1 MKKQDLKSL
10 VTSFPILR
18 ESIFIVLLGLASI
31 SFISLISYDIT
42 DPGFNTTGA
51 DDGVNNYIGLFG
63 AYFSSFLFSFFGLA
77 SYFLPLLF
85 LSAGI
90 TLIKGSVSKIDR
102 SLIIIRVASFCIL
115 LLSSSTLFSIH
126 VGTSGYPEGSG
137 GISGLLASAWF
148 IEILGMTGSTVIL
161 MAMMLSFLPLMI
173 GFSWLSVADSV
184 GTLLLY
190 LMNKIFELF
199 SLLLSTLQGQLKE
212 RAIKKAQ
219 TTKHEISEAIKKP
232 LKEKVVNKIKKNAKK
247 KEPKIKIE
255 KSAPPIEESK
265 KASEQRQVKMFDS
278 SIESII
284 PDLNLLDEAPVQQQG
299 ASKESLEALSSLLE
313 LKLKDFG
320 ITATVEEVLPGP
332 IVTRFEINPAAGV
345 KVNQISNL
353 SKDLARS
360 LSVSSVRIVE
370 VIEGKSFIGI
380 EIPNEKRDLVTL
392 GEILRSRTF
401 EDFSSPLTI
410 ALGKDIAGNPI
421 VADLQK
427 MPHLLIAGTTGSGK
441 SVGINAM
448 IISLLYKSTPRDV
461 RMILIDPKMLELSVY
476 EGIPHLLSPVVTDMK
491 QAANALRWCV
501 VEMERRYKLMSKLK
515 VRNLKGL
522 NQKIED
528 AIASGQPIKDPLF
541 DPTKEVQTTENI
553 EAPDLE
559 PQPNIVVV
567 VDELA
572 DMMITV
578 GKKVEQL
585 ISRLAAKAR
594 ASGIHMIIAT
604 QRPSV
609 DVITGLIKANIPSR
623 IAFQVSAKVDSRTIL
638 DQMGAENL
646 LGNGD
651 MLYIPPGS
659 STPARV
665 HGAFV
670 SDEEV
675 NAVSADLQSKS
686 QPVFI
691 DEVTS
696 GQMETPIPGDVSS
709 SDGDGDSEA
718 DPLFDEAVALVTES
732 RNASISSVQRK
743 LRIGYNRAA
752 RIVEKMEEIGIVGEL
767 ESNGRRE
774 VLAPPPPEV

>member
-1 MKKQDLKSL
+1 M
-10 VTSFPILR
+10 TSFPILR

-31 SFISLISYDIT
+31 SFISLISYGIT

-522 NQKIED
+522 NQKIKD

>member
-1 MKKQDLKSL
+1 M
-10 VTSFPILR
+10 LR
-18 ESIFIVLLGLASI
+18 ESVFIVLLGLGLI
-31 SFISLISYDIT
+31 SFISLVSYDIT
-42 DPGFNTTGA
+42 DPGFSTTGTS
-51 DDGVNNYIGLFG
+51 VELNNYIGLFG

-90 TLIKGSVSKIDR
+90 NLISSDRKKINRSVIV
-102 SLIIIRVASFCIL
+102 IRVLSFFIL

-126 VGTSGYPEGSG
+126 IGINGFPEGSG
-137 GISGLLASAWF
+137 GVLGLLVSAWF
-148 IEILGMTGSTVIL
+148 IESLGLTGSTVIL
-161 MAMMLSFLPLMI
+161 VAMILSFMPLMI
-173 GFSWLSVADSV
+173 GFSWLKV
-184 GTLLLY
+184 GDFIGIHLLY
-190 LMNKIFELF
+190 LMGKIADIL
-199 SLLLSTLQGQLKE
+199 SKLLSAIQGRLKE
-212 RAIKKAQ
+212 RAKKKEQASQKDPIK
-219 TTKHEISEAIKKP
+219 SIKKP
-232 LKEKVVNKIKKNAKK
+232 LKEKVVQKIKQSAKK
-247 KEPKIKIE
+247 KETNIKIE

-265 KASEQRQVKMFDS
+265 RASEQRQVKMFDS
-278 SIESII
+278 STDSII
-284 PDLNLLDEAPVQQQG
+284 PDLNLLNEAPAQQQG
-299 ASKESLEALSSLLE
+299 ASKESIEALSSLLE

-320 ITATVEEVLPGP
+320 IIATVEEVLKGP

-345 KVNQISNL
+345 KVSQISNL

-360 LSVSSVRIVE
+360 LSVSSVRVVE

-380 EIPNEKRDLVTL
+380 EIPNETRDLVTL

-401 EDFSSPLTI
+401 EDRSSSLTI

-441 SVGINAM
+441 SVGINAI
-448 IISLLYKSTPRDV
+448 IISLLYKSTPRNV

-476 EGIPHLLSPVVTDMK
+476 EGIPHLLCPVVTDMK

-528 AIASGQPIKDPLF
+528 AIASGKPIKDPLF
-541 DPTKEVQTTENI
+541 DPKKEVQTTENI

-559 PQPNIVVV
+559 PLPNIVVV
-567 VDELA
+567 VDELS
-572 DMMITV
+572 DLMIQV

-659 STPARV
+659 STPGRV

-675 NAVSADLQSKS
+675 NAVSDDLQSKS
-686 QPVFI
+686 QPIFN

-696 GQMETPIPGDVSS
+696 GQLETPIPGDAPSS
-709 SDGDGDSEA
+709 GGEGDSES

-774 VLAPPPPEV
+774 VLAPPPPED

>member
-1 MKKQDLKSL
+1 M
-10 VTSFPILR
+10 LR
-18 ESIFIVLLGLASI
+18 ESVFIVLLGLGLI
-31 SFISLISYDIT
+31 SFISLVSYDIT
-42 DPGFNTTGA
+42 DPGFSTTGTS
-51 DDGVNNYIGLFG
+51 VELNNYIGLFG

-90 TLIKGSVSKIDR
+90 NLISSDRKKINRSVIV
-102 SLIIIRVASFCIL
+102 IRVLSFFIL

-126 VGTSGYPEGSG
+126 IGINGFPEGSG
-137 GISGLLASAWF
+137 GVLGLLVSAWF
-148 IEILGMTGSTVIL
+148 IESLGLTGSTVIL
-161 MAMMLSFLPLMI
+161 VAMILSFMPLMI
-173 GFSWLSVADSV
+173 GFSWLKV
-184 GTLLLY
+184 GDFIGIHLLY
-190 LMNKIFELF
+190 LMEKIADIL
-199 SLLLSTLQGQLKE
+199 SKLLSAIQGRLKE
-212 RAIKKAQ
+212 KAKKKEQASQKDPIK
-219 TTKHEISEAIKKP
+219 SIKKP
-232 LKEKVVNKIKKNAKK
+232 LKEKVVQKIKQSAKK
-247 KEPKIKIE
+247 KETNIKIE

-265 KASEQRQVKMFDS
+265 RASEQRQVKMFDS
-278 SIESII
+278 STDSII
-284 PDLNLLDEAPVQQQG
+284 PDLNLLNEAPAQQQG
-299 ASKESLEALSSLLE
+299 ASKESIEALSSLLE

-320 ITATVEEVLPGP
+320 IIATVEEVLKGP

-345 KVNQISNL
+345 KVSQISNL

-360 LSVSSVRIVE
+360 LSVSSVRVVE

-380 EIPNEKRDLVTL
+380 EIPNETRDLVTL

-401 EDFSSPLTI
+401 EDYSSSLTI

-441 SVGINAM
+441 SVGINAI
-448 IISLLYKSTPRDV
+448 IISLLYKSTPRNV

-476 EGIPHLLSPVVTDMK
+476 EGIPHLLCPVVTDMK

-528 AIASGQPIKDPLF
+528 AIASGKPIKDPLF
-541 DPTKEVQTTENI
+541 DPKKEVQTTENI

-559 PQPNIVVV
+559 PLPNIVVV
-567 VDELA
+567 VDELS
-572 DMMITV
+572 DLMIQV

-659 STPARV
+659 STPGRV

-675 NAVSADLQSKS
+675 NAVSDDLQSKS
-686 QPVFI
+686 QPIFN

-696 GQMETPIPGDVSS
+696 GQLETPIPGDAPSS
-709 SDGDGDSEA
+709 GGEGDSES

-774 VLAPPPPEV
+774 VLAPPPPED

>member
-1 MKKQDLKSL
+1 M
-10 VTSFPILR
+10 LR
-18 ESIFIVLLGLASI
+18 ESVFIVLLGLGLI
-31 SFISLISYDIT
+31 SFISLVSYDIT
-42 DPGFNTTGA
+42 DPGFSTTGTS
-51 DDGVNNYIGLFG
+51 VELNNYIGLFG

-90 TLIKGSVSKIDR
+90 HLISGDRNKINGSVIT
-102 SLIIIRVASFCIL
+102 IRVLSFFVL

-126 VGTSGYPEGSG
+126 IGINGFPEGSG
-137 GISGLLASAWF
+137 GVLGLLVSAWF
-148 IEILGMTGSTVIL
+148 IESLGLTGSTVIL
-161 MAMMLSFLPLMI
+161 VAMILSFMPLMI
-173 GFSWLSVADSV
+173 GFSWLKV
-184 GTLLLY
+184 GDFIGIHLLY
-190 LMNKIFELF
+190 LMGKIADIL
-199 SLLLSTLQGQLKE
+199 SKLLSAIQGRLKE
-212 RAIKKAQ
+212 RAKKKEQASQKDPIK
-219 TTKHEISEAIKKP
+219 SIKKP
-232 LKEKVVNKIKKNAKK
+232 LKEKVVQKIKQSAKK
-247 KEPKIKIE
+247 KETNIKIE

-265 KASEQRQVKMFDS
+265 RASEQRQVKMFDS
-278 SIESII
+278 STDSII
-284 PDLNLLDEAPVQQQG
+284 PDLNLLNEAPAQQQG
-299 ASKESLEALSSLLE
+299 ASKESIEALSSLLE

-320 ITATVEEVLPGP
+320 IIATVEEVLKGP

-345 KVNQISNL
+345 KVSQISNL

-360 LSVSSVRIVE
+360 LSVSSVRVVE

-380 EIPNEKRDLVTL
+380 EIPNETRDLVTL

-401 EDFSSPLTI
+401 EDRSSSLTI

-441 SVGINAM
+441 SVGINAI
-448 IISLLYKSTPRDV
+448 IISLLYKSTPRNV

-476 EGIPHLLSPVVTDMK
+476 EGIPHLLCPVVTDMK

-541 DPTKEVQTTENI
+541 DPKKEVQTTENI

-559 PQPNIVVV
+559 PLPNIVVV
-567 VDELA
+567 VDELS
-572 DMMITV
+572 DLMIQV

-659 STPARV
+659 STPGRV

-675 NAVSADLQSKS
+675 NAVSDDLQSKS
-686 QPVFI
+686 QPIFN

-696 GQMETPIPGDVSS
+696 GQLETPIPGDAPSS
-709 SDGDGDSEA
+709 GGEGDSES

-774 VLAPPPPEV
+774 VLAPPPPED

>member
-1 MKKQDLKSL
+1 M
-10 VTSFPILR
+10 TSFSMIR

-31 SFISLISYDIT
+31 SFISLMSYDLN
-42 DPGFNTTGA
+42 DPGFSTTGSN
-51 DDGVNNYIGLFG
+51 DEVTNYIGLFG
-63 AYFSSFLFSFFGLA
+63 AYFSSFLFSFFGSA
-77 SYFLPLLF
+77 SYFLPVLF
-85 LSAGI
+85 LTAGI
-90 TLIKGSVSKIDR
+90 TLIKGAISKIDKN
-102 SLIIIRVASFCIL
+102 LIIIRVTSFLIL
-115 LLSSSTLFSIH
+115 LLSTSTLFSIH
-126 VGTSGYPEGSG
+126 IDIYGLPEGSG
-137 GISGLLASAWF
+137 GVSGLLISAWF
-148 IEILGMTGSTVIL
+148 IEKLGLTGSTVIL
-161 MAMMLSFLPLMI
+161 MAMILSFLPLMI
-173 GFSWLSVADSV
+173 GFSYLKVADFI
-184 GTLLLY
+184 GIHLLFLI
-190 LMNKIFELF
+190 NKVFDTVSRFF
-199 SLLLSTLQGQLKE
+199 SALKE
-212 RAIKKAQ
+212 KQNERSKRRAEHPAKVKKDP
-219 TTKHEISEAIKKP
+219 IKKP
-232 LKEKVVNKIKKNAKK
+232 LKEQVVNKLKKSTKK
-247 KEPKIKIE
+247 KESKIKIE
-255 KSAPPIEESK
+255 QSAPAIEESK

-278 SIESII
+278 ASESII
-284 PDLNLLDEAPVQQQG
+284 PDLSLLNEAPASQIG
-299 ASKESLEALSSLLE
+299 ASKESLEALSSLIE

-332 IVTRFEINPAAGV
+332 IVTRFEIDPAPGV
-345 KVNQISNL
+345 KVSQISNL

-370 VIEGKSFIGI
+370 VIEGKSFVGI
-380 EIPNEKRDLVTL
+380 EIPNEKKDLVVL
-392 GEILRSRTF
+392 GEILRSKTF
-401 EDFSSPLTI
+401 EDSSSSLTI

-421 VADLQK
+421 LADLGK

-448 IISLLYKSTPRDV
+448 IISLLYKSTPKDV

-476 EGIPHLLSPVVTDMK
+476 EGIPHLLCPVVTDMK
-491 QAANALRWCV
+491 EAANALRWCV

-541 DPTKEVQTTENI
+541 DPKKEVQTTENI

-559 PQPNIVVV
+559 PLPNIVIVI
-567 VDELA
+567 DELA
-572 DMMITV
+572 DMMISV

-594 ASGIHMIIAT
+594 ASGIHMMIAT

-659 STPARV
+659 STPIRV

-670 SDEEV
+670 ADDEV
-675 NAVSADLQSKS
+675 NAVSSDLQSKS
-686 QPVFI
+686 QPIFI
-691 DEVTS
+691 DEVTT
-696 GQMETPIPGDVSS
+696 GQLETPILGESS
-709 SDGDGDSEA
+709 TTDKDTDSES

-767 ESNGRRE
+767 ESNGKRE
-774 VLAPPPPEV
+774 VLAPPPPED

>member
-1 MKKQDLKSL
+1 M
-10 VTSFPILR
+10 TSFPILR

-31 SFISLISYDIT
+31 SFISLISYGIT

-190 LMNKIFELF
+190 SMNKIFEHF

>member
-1 MKKQDLKSL
+1 

-31 SFISLISYDIT
+31 SFISLISYGIT

>member
-1 MKKQDLKSL
+1 M
-10 VTSFPILR
+10 LR
-18 ESIFIVLLGLASI
+18 ESVFIVLLGLGLI
-31 SFISLISYDIT
+31 SFISLVSYDIT
-42 DPGFNTTGA
+42 DPGFSTTGTS
-51 DDGVNNYIGLFG
+51 VELNNYIGLFG

-90 TLIKGSVSKIDR
+90 HLISGDRNKINGSVIS
-102 SLIIIRVASFCIL
+102 IRVLSFFVL

-126 VGTSGYPEGSG
+126 IGINGFPEGSG
-137 GISGLLASAWF
+137 GVLGLLVSAWF
-148 IEILGMTGSTVIL
+148 IESLGLTGSTVIL
-161 MAMMLSFLPLMI
+161 VAMILSFMPLMI
-173 GFSWLSVADSV
+173 GFSWLKV
-184 GTLLLY
+184 GDFIGIHLLY
-190 LMNKIFELF
+190 LMGKIADIL
-199 SLLLSTLQGQLKE
+199 SKLLSAIQGRLKE
-212 RAIKKAQ
+212 RAKKKEQASQ
-219 TTKHEISEAIKKP
+219 KDPIESIKKP
-232 LKEKVVNKIKKNAKK
+232 LKEKVVQKIKQSAKK
-247 KEPKIKIE
+247 KETNIKIE

-265 KASEQRQVKMFDS
+265 RASEQRQVKMFDS
-278 SIESII
+278 STDSII
-284 PDLNLLDEAPVQQQG
+284 PDLNLLNEAPAQQQG
-299 ASKESLEALSSLLE
+299 ASKESIEALSSLLE

-320 ITATVEEVLPGP
+320 IIATVEEVLKGP

-345 KVNQISNL
+345 KVSQISNL

-360 LSVSSVRIVE
+360 LSVSSVRVVE

-380 EIPNEKRDLVTL
+380 EIPNETRDLVTL

-401 EDFSSPLTI
+401 EDRSSSLTI

-441 SVGINAM
+441 SVGINAI
-448 IISLLYKSTPRDV
+448 IISLLYKSTPRNV

-476 EGIPHLLSPVVTDMK
+476 EGIPHLLCPVVTDMK

-528 AIASGQPIKDPLF
+528 AIASGKPIKDPLF
-541 DPTKEVQTTENI
+541 DPKKEVQTTENI

-559 PQPNIVVV
+559 PLPNIVVV
-567 VDELA
+567 VDELS
-572 DMMITV
+572 DLMIQV

-659 STPARV
+659 STPGRV

-675 NAVSADLQSKS
+675 NAVSDDLQSKS
-686 QPVFI
+686 QPIFN

-696 GQMETPIPGDVSS
+696 GQLDTPIPGDAPSS
-709 SDGDGDSEA
+709 GGEGDSES

-774 VLAPPPPEV
+774 VLAPPPPED

>member
-1 MKKQDLKSL
+1 M
-10 VTSFPILR
+10 TSFSMIR

-31 SFISLISYDIT
+31 SFISLVSYDIS
-42 DPGFNTTGA
+42 DPGFSTTGSS
-51 DDGVNNYIGLFG
+51 DGVNNYIGLFG
-63 AYFSSFLFSFFGLA
+63 AYFSSFLFSFFGIA
-77 SYFLPLLF
+77 SYFLPVLF
-85 LSAGI
+85 LSAGL
-90 TLIKGSVSKIDR
+90 TLIKTSVNKIDK
-102 SLIIIRVASFCIL
+102 SLVIIRVFSFLML

-126 VGTSGYPEGSG
+126 IGINSFPEGSG
-137 GISGLLASAWF
+137 GVSGLLISAWF
-148 IEILGMTGSTVIL
+148 IQKLGLTGSTVLL
-161 MAMMLSFLPLMI
+161 MALILSFLPLMV
-173 GFSWLSVADSV
+173 GFSYIKVADFI
-184 GTLLLY
+184 GTFLLL
-190 LMNKIFELF
+190 LMKKIFDLVSKF
-199 SLLLSTLQGQLKE
+199 SSTMKE
-212 RAIKKAQ
+212 KQNERVKKKAE
-219 TTKHEISEAIKKP
+219 KPIKEIKEPIKKP
-232 LKEKVVNKIKKNAKK
+232 LKEKVVNKLKKGSKK
-247 KEPKIKIE
+247 KESNIKIE

-265 KASEQRQVKMFDS
+265 RAAEQRQAKLFDS
-278 SIESII
+278 SSESII
-284 PDLNLLDEAPVQQQG
+284 PDLNLLNEAPAKQQG
-299 ASKESLEALSSLLE
+299 ASKDSLEALSSLLE

-320 ITATVEEVLPGP
+320 ITATVEEILPGP
-332 IVTRFEINPAAGV
+332 IVTRFEINPAPGV
-345 KVNQISNL
+345 KVSQISNL

-380 EIPNEKRDLVTL
+380 EIPNEKRDLVVL

-401 EDFSSPLTI
+401 EDYSSSLTI

-448 IISLLYKSTPRDV
+448 IISLLYKSSPRDV

-476 EGIPHLLSPVVTDMK
+476 GGIPHLLCPVVTDMK
-491 QAANALRWCV
+491 EAANALRWCV

-541 DPTKEVQTTENI
+541 DPKKEVQTTENI
-553 EAPDLE
+553 EPPDLE
-559 PQPNIVVV
+559 PLPNIVVV

-659 STPARV
+659 SSPVRV

-670 SDEEV
+670 SDDEV
-675 NAVSADLQSKS
+675 NAVSGDLQSKS

-696 GQMETPIPGDVSS
+696 GKLETPIPGEAQSN
-709 SDGDGDSEA
+709 DGDSDSES

-767 ESNGRRE
+767 ESNGKRE
-774 VLAPPPPEV
+774 VLAPPPPED

>member
-1 MKKQDLKSL
+1 M
-10 VTSFPILR
+10 
-18 ESIFIVLLGLASI
+18 
-31 SFISLISYDIT
+31 
-42 DPGFNTTGA
+42 
-51 DDGVNNYIGLFG
+51 
-63 AYFSSFLFSFFGLA
+63 
-77 SYFLPLLF
+77 
-85 LSAGI
+85 
-90 TLIKGSVSKIDR
+90 IKDAVSKIDR
-102 SLIIIRVASFCIL
+102 MLIAIRVVSFLVL

-126 VGTSGYPEGSG
+126 IGIDALPEGSG
-137 GISGLLASAWF
+137 GISGLLVSAWF
-148 IEILGMTGSTVIL
+148 IENLGLTGSTVIL
-161 MAMMLSFLPLMI
+161 IAMILSFLPLMI
-173 GFSWLSVADSV
+173 GFSWLRLADFIGV
-184 GTLLLY
+184 HLLL
-190 LMNKIFELF
+190 LINKMLDLF
-199 SLLLSTLQGQLKE
+199 SELLSKIQEKQKE
-212 RAIKKAQ
+212 SSVKKVSIA
-219 TTKHEISEAIKKP
+219 KSKAEEPLKKP
-232 LKEKVVNKIKKNAKK
+232 LKEKVVDKLKKSAKK
-247 KEPKIKIE
+247 KESKIKIE

-265 KASEQRQVKMFDS
+265 KVTEQRQVKMFDS
-278 SIESII
+278 SSESII
-284 PDLNLLDEAPVQQQG
+284 PDLNLLDKAPAQQQG
-299 ASKESLEALSSLLE
+299 VSKESLEALSSLLE

-320 ITATVEEVLPGP
+320 IIATVEEVLPGP
-332 IVTRFEINPAAGV
+332 IVTRFEISPAPGV
-345 KVNQISNL
+345 KVSQISNL

-360 LSVSSVRIVE
+360 LSVSSVRVVE
-370 VIEGKSFIGI
+370 VIEGKSFVGI

-392 GEILRSRTF
+392 GEILRSKTF
-401 EDFSSPLTI
+401 EEFSSPLTI

-448 IISLLYKSTPRDV
+448 IISLLYKSTPKDV

-476 EGIPHLLSPVVTDMK
+476 GGIPHLLCPVVTDMK
-491 QAANALRWCV
+491 EAANALRWCV

-541 DPTKEVQTTENI
+541 DPKKEVQTTENI
-553 EAPDLE
+553 EPPDLE
-559 PQPNIVVV
+559 PLPNIVVV

-659 STPARV
+659 SSPARV

-696 GQMETPIPGDVSS
+696 GQLETPIPGEASS
-709 SDGDGDSEA
+709 SNGDDDSES

-767 ESNGRRE
+767 ESNGKRE
-774 VLAPPPPEV
+774 VLAPPPPED

>member
-1 MKKQDLKSL
+1 M
-10 VTSFPILR
+10 TSFSILR

-31 SFISLISYDIT
+31 SFISLLSYDLS
-42 DPGFNTTGA
+42 DPGFNTTGTNE
-51 DDGVNNYIGLFG
+51 GVNNYIGLFG
-63 AYFSSFLFSFFGLA
+63 AYFSSFFFSFFGLA

-85 LSAGI
+85 LSTGI
-90 TLIKGSVSKIDR
+90 TLIKDAVSKIDR
-102 SLIIIRVASFCIL
+102 MLILIRVISFLVL

-126 VGTSGYPEGSG
+126 IGLNSFPEGSG
-137 GISGLLASAWF
+137 GILGLLVSAWF
-148 IEILGMTGSTVIL
+148 IENLGLTGSTVTLI
-161 MAMMLSFLPLMI
+161 AMILSFLPLMI
-173 GFSWLSVADSV
+173 GFSWLRLADFIGV
-184 GTLLLY
+184 HLLL
-190 LMNKIFELF
+190 LINKILDLF
-199 SLLLSTLQGQLKE
+199 SELLSEIQEKQKE
-212 RAIKKAQ
+212 SSIKKVSTAN
-219 TTKHEISEAIKKP
+219 SEAEEPLKKP
-232 LKEKVVNKIKKNAKK
+232 LKEKVVDKLKKSTKK

-265 KASEQRQVKMFDS
+265 KVTEQRQVKMFDS
-278 SIESII
+278 SSESII
-284 PDLNLLDEAPVQQQG
+284 PDLNLLDKAPAQQQG

-320 ITATVEEVLPGP
+320 IIATVEEVLPGP
-332 IVTRFEINPAAGV
+332 IVTRFEINPAPGV
-345 KVNQISNL
+345 KVSQISNL

-360 LSVSSVRIVE
+360 LSVSSVRVVE
-370 VIEGKSFIGI
+370 VIEGKSFVGI

-392 GEILRSRTF
+392 GEILRSKTF
-401 EDFSSPLTI
+401 EEFSSPLTI

-448 IISLLYKSTPRDV
+448 IISLLYKSTPKNV

-476 EGIPHLLSPVVTDMK
+476 GGIPHLLCPVVTDMK
-491 QAANALRWCV
+491 EAANALRWCV

-515 VRNLKGL
+515 VRNLRGL

-541 DPTKEVQTTENI
+541 DPKKEVQTTENI
-553 EAPDLE
+553 EPPDLE
-559 PQPNIVVV
+559 PVPNIVVV

-659 STPARV
+659 STPGRV

-675 NAVSADLQSKS
+675 NAVSTDLQSKS

-696 GQMETPIPGDVSS
+696 GQMETPIPGDAPTSES
-709 SDGDGDSEA
+709 DGDSEK

-767 ESNGRRE
+767 ESNGKRE
-774 VLAPPPPEV
+774 VLAPPPPED

>member
-1 MKKQDLKSL
+1 M
-10 VTSFPILR
+10 LR
-18 ESIFIVLLGLASI
+18 ESVFIVLLGLGLI
-31 SFISLISYDIT
+31 SFISLVSYDIT
-42 DPGFNTTGA
+42 DPGFSTTGTS
-51 DDGVNNYIGLFG
+51 VELNNYIGLFG

-90 TLIKGSVSKIDR
+90 HLISGDRNKINGSVIS
-102 SLIIIRVASFCIL
+102 IRVLSFFVL

-126 VGTSGYPEGSG
+126 IGINGFPEGSG
-137 GISGLLASAWF
+137 GVLGLLVSAWF
-148 IEILGMTGSTVIL
+148 IESLGLTGSTVIL
-161 MAMMLSFLPLMI
+161 VAMILSFMPLMI
-173 GFSWLSVADSV
+173 GFSWLKV
-184 GTLLLY
+184 GDFIGIHLLY
-190 LMNKIFELF
+190 LMGKIADIL
-199 SLLLSTLQGQLKE
+199 SKLLSAIQGRLKE
-212 RAIKKAQ
+212 KAKKKEQASQKDPIK
-219 TTKHEISEAIKKP
+219 SIKKP
-232 LKEKVVNKIKKNAKK
+232 LKEKVVQKIKQSAKK
-247 KEPKIKIE
+247 KETNIKIE

-265 KASEQRQVKMFDS
+265 RASEQRQVKMFDS
-278 SIESII
+278 STDSII
-284 PDLNLLDEAPVQQQG
+284 PDLNLLNEAPAQQQG
-299 ASKESLEALSSLLE
+299 ASKESIEALSSLLE

-320 ITATVEEVLPGP
+320 IIATVEEVLKGP

-345 KVNQISNL
+345 KVSQISNL

-360 LSVSSVRIVE
+360 LSVSSVRVVE

-380 EIPNEKRDLVTL
+380 EIPNETRDLVTL

-401 EDFSSPLTI
+401 EDRSSSLTI

-441 SVGINAM
+441 SVGINAI
-448 IISLLYKSTPRDV
+448 IISLLYKSTPRNV

-476 EGIPHLLSPVVTDMK
+476 EGIPHLLCPVVTDMK

-528 AIASGQPIKDPLF
+528 AIASGKPIKDPLF
-541 DPTKEVQTTENI
+541 DPKKEVQTTENI

-559 PQPNIVVV
+559 PLPNIVVV
-567 VDELA
+567 VDELS
-572 DMMITV
+572 DLMIQV

-659 STPARV
+659 STPGRV

-675 NAVSADLQSKS
+675 NAVSDDLQSKS
-686 QPVFI
+686 QPIFN

-696 GQMETPIPGDVSS
+696 GQLETPIPGDAPSS
-709 SDGDGDSEA
+709 GGEGDSES

-774 VLAPPPPEV
+774 VLAPPPPED

>member
-1 MKKQDLKSL
+1 M
-10 VTSFPILR
+10 TSFSILR

-31 SFISLISYDIT
+31 SFISLFSYDIN
-42 DPGFNTTGA
+42 DAGFNTTGSNSE
-51 DDGVNNYIGLFG
+51 VNNYIGLFG

-90 TLIKGSVSKIDR
+90 TLIQGAVSKIDR
-102 SLIIIRVASFCIL
+102 ALIVIRVLSFFIL
-115 LLSSSTLFSIH
+115 LISSSTLFSIH
-126 VGTSGYPEGSG
+126 IGLDNLSEGSG
-137 GISGLLASAWF
+137 GITGLLFSSWF
-148 IEILGMTGSTVIL
+148 IENLGLTGSTVIL
-161 MAMMLSFLPLMI
+161 MAVILSFLPLMV
-173 GFSWLSVADSV
+173 GFSWLKVSDFLGVH
-184 GTLLLY
+184 LIKFI
-190 LMNKIFELF
+190 NKAFEVF
-199 SLLLSTLQGQLKE
+199 SKLLSMIQDKKKE
-212 RAIKKAQ
+212 RLKNKGQAPKSELKK
-219 TTKHEISEAIKKP
+219 EIKKP
-232 LKEKVVNKIKKNAKK
+232 LKEKVVNKLKKSSNKI
-247 KEPKIKIE
+247 ETKIKIE
-255 KSAPPIEESK
+255 KTAPPIEESK
-265 KASEQRQVKMFDS
+265 KSTEQRQVKMFDS
-278 SIESII
+278 SSESII
-284 PDLNLLDEAPVQQQG
+284 PDLSILNEAPAQQQG
-299 ASKESLEALSSLLE
+299 ASKESLEALSGLLE

-332 IVTRFEINPAAGV
+332 IVTRFEINPAPGV
-345 KVNQISNL
+345 KVSQISNL

-380 EIPNEKRDLVTL
+380 EIPNEQRDLVVL
-392 GEILRSRTF
+392 GEILRSKTF

-476 EGIPHLLSPVVTDMK
+476 GGIPHLLCPVVTDMK
-491 QAANALRWCV
+491 EAANALRWCV

-528 AIASGQPIKDPLF
+528 AIASGEPIKDPLF
-541 DPTKEVQTTENI
+541 DPKKEVQTTENI
-553 EAPDLE
+553 EPPDLE
-559 PQPNIVVV
+559 PLPNIVVV

-659 STPARV
+659 SSPVRV

-670 SDEEV
+670 SDDEV
-675 NAVSADLQSKS
+675 NAVSSNLQSKS

-691 DEVTS
+691 DEVTT
-696 GQMETPIPGDVSS
+696 GQLETPIPGEVPSTDA
-709 SDGDGDSEA
+709 DGDSES

-767 ESNGRRE
+767 ESNGKRE
-774 VLAPPPPEV
+774 VLAPPPPEN

>member
-1 MKKQDLKSL
+1 M
-10 VTSFPILR
+10 TSFSILR

-31 SFISLISYDIT
+31 SFISLFSYDIN
-42 DPGFNTTGA
+42 DAGFNTTGSNSE
-51 DDGVNNYIGLFG
+51 VNNYIGLFG

-90 TLIKGSVSKIDR
+90 TLIQGAVSKIDR
-102 SLIIIRVASFCIL
+102 ALILIRVLSFFIL
-115 LLSSSTLFSIH
+115 LISSSTLFSIH
-126 VGTSGYPEGSG
+126 IGLDNLSEGSG
-137 GISGLLASAWF
+137 GITGLLFSSWF
-148 IEILGMTGSTVIL
+148 IENLGLTGSTVIL
-161 MAMMLSFLPLMI
+161 MAVILSFLPLMV
-173 GFSWLSVADSV
+173 GFSWLKVSDFLGVH
-184 GTLLLY
+184 LIKFI
-190 LMNKIFELF
+190 NKAFEVF
-199 SLLLSTLQGQLKE
+199 SKLLSMIQDKKKE
-212 RAIKKAQ
+212 RLKNKAKAPKSELKK
-219 TTKHEISEAIKKP
+219 EIKKP
-232 LKEKVVNKIKKNAKK
+232 LKEKVVNKLKKSSNKI
-247 KEPKIKIE
+247 ETKIKIE
-255 KSAPPIEESK
+255 KTAPPIEESK
-265 KASEQRQVKMFDS
+265 KATEQRQVKMFDS
-278 SIESII
+278 SSESII
-284 PDLNLLDEAPVQQQG
+284 PDLSILNEAPAQQQG
-299 ASKESLEALSSLLE
+299 ASKESLEALSGLLE

-332 IVTRFEINPAAGV
+332 IVTRFEINPAPGV
-345 KVNQISNL
+345 KVSQISNL

-380 EIPNEKRDLVTL
+380 EIPNEQRDLVVL
-392 GEILRSRTF
+392 GEILRSKTF

-476 EGIPHLLSPVVTDMK
+476 GGIPHLLCPVVTDMK
-491 QAANALRWCV
+491 EAANALRWCV

-528 AIASGQPIKDPLF
+528 AIASGEPIKDPLF
-541 DPTKEVQTTENI
+541 DPKKEVQTTDNI
-553 EAPDLE
+553 EPPDLE
-559 PQPNIVVV
+559 PLPNIVVV

-659 STPARV
+659 SSPVRV

-670 SDEEV
+670 SDDEV
-675 NAVSADLQSKS
+675 NAVSGDLQSKS

-691 DEVTS
+691 DEVTT
-696 GQMETPIPGDVSS
+696 GQLETPIPGEAPSTDA
-709 SDGDGDSEA
+709 DGDSES

-767 ESNGRRE
+767 ESNGKRE
-774 VLAPPPPEV
+774 VLAPPPPEN

>member
-1 MKKQDLKSL
+1 M
-10 VTSFPILR
+10 TSFSILR

-31 SFISLISYDIT
+31 SFISLFSYDIN
-42 DPGFNTTGA
+42 DAGFNTTGSNSE
-51 DDGVNNYIGLFG
+51 VNNYIGLFG

-90 TLIKGSVSKIDR
+90 TLIQGAVSKIDR
-102 SLIIIRVASFCIL
+102 ALIVIRVLSFFIL
-115 LLSSSTLFSIH
+115 LISSSTLFSIH
-126 VGTSGYPEGSG
+126 IGLDNLSEGSG
-137 GISGLLASAWF
+137 GITGLLFSSWF
-148 IEILGMTGSTVIL
+148 IENLGLTGSTVIL
-161 MAMMLSFLPLMI
+161 MAVILSFLPLMV
-173 GFSWLSVADSV
+173 GFSWLKVSDFLGVH
-184 GTLLLY
+184 LIKFI
-190 LMNKIFELF
+190 NKAFEVF
-199 SLLLSTLQGQLKE
+199 SKLLSMIQDKKKE
-212 RAIKKAQ
+212 RLKNKGQAPKSELKK
-219 TTKHEISEAIKKP
+219 EIKKP
-232 LKEKVVNKIKKNAKK
+232 LKEKVVNKLKKSSNKI
-247 KEPKIKIE
+247 ETKIKIE
-255 KSAPPIEESK
+255 KTAPPIEESK
-265 KASEQRQVKMFDS
+265 KSTEQRQVKMFDS
-278 SIESII
+278 SSESII
-284 PDLNLLDEAPVQQQG
+284 PDLSILNEAPAQQQG
-299 ASKESLEALSSLLE
+299 ASKESLEALSGLLE

-332 IVTRFEINPAAGV
+332 IVTRFEINPAPGV
-345 KVNQISNL
+345 KVSQISNL

-380 EIPNEKRDLVTL
+380 EIPNEQRDLVVL
-392 GEILRSRTF
+392 GEILRSKTF

-476 EGIPHLLSPVVTDMK
+476 GGIPHLLCPVVTDMK
-491 QAANALRWCV
+491 EAANALRWCV

-528 AIASGQPIKDPLF
+528 AIASGEPIKDPLF
-541 DPTKEVQTTENI
+541 DPKKEVQTTENI
-553 EAPDLE
+553 EPPDLE
-559 PQPNIVVV
+559 PLPNIVVV

-659 STPARV
+659 SSPVRV

-670 SDEEV
+670 SDDEV
-675 NAVSADLQSKS
+675 NAVSGDLQSKS

-691 DEVTS
+691 DEVTT
-696 GQMETPIPGDVSS
+696 GQLETPIPGEVPSTDA
-709 SDGDGDSEA
+709 DGDSES

-767 ESNGRRE
+767 ESNGKRE
-774 VLAPPPPEV
+774 VLAPPPPEN

>member
-1 MKKQDLKSL
+1 M
-10 VTSFPILR
+10 LR
-18 ESIFIVLLGLASI
+18 ESVFIVLLGLGLI
-31 SFISLISYDIT
+31 SFISLVSYDIT
-42 DPGFNTTGA
+42 DPGFSTTGTS
-51 DDGVNNYIGLFG
+51 VELNNYIGLFG

-90 TLIKGSVSKIDR
+90 HLISGDRNKINGSVIS
-102 SLIIIRVASFCIL
+102 IRVLSFFVL

-126 VGTSGYPEGSG
+126 IGINGFPEGSG
-137 GISGLLASAWF
+137 GVLGLLVSAWF
-148 IEILGMTGSTVIL
+148 IESLGLTGSTVIL
-161 MAMMLSFLPLMI
+161 VAMILSFMPLMI
-173 GFSWLSVADSV
+173 GFSWLKV
-184 GTLLLY
+184 GDFIGIHLLY
-190 LMNKIFELF
+190 LMDKIAEIL
-199 SLLLSTLQGQLKE
+199 SKLLSVIQERLKE
-212 RAIKKAQ
+212 NAKKKEQASQKDPIK
-219 TTKHEISEAIKKP
+219 SIKKP
-232 LKEKVVNKIKKNAKK
+232 LKEKVAQKIKQSAKK
-247 KEPKIKIE
+247 KETNIKIE

-265 KASEQRQVKMFDS
+265 RASEQRQVKMFDS
-278 SIESII
+278 STESII
-284 PDLNLLDEAPVQQQG
+284 PDLNLLNEAPAQQRG
-299 ASKESLEALSSLLE
+299 ASKESIEALSSLLE

-320 ITATVEEVLPGP
+320 IIATVEEVLKGP

-345 KVNQISNL
+345 KVSQISNL

-360 LSVSSVRIVE
+360 LSVSSVRVVE

-380 EIPNEKRDLVTL
+380 EIPNETRDLVTL

-401 EDFSSPLTI
+401 EDRSSSLTI

-441 SVGINAM
+441 SVGINAI
-448 IISLLYKSTPRDV
+448 IISLLYKSTPRNV

-476 EGIPHLLSPVVTDMK
+476 EGIPHLLCPVVTDMK

-541 DPTKEVQTTENI
+541 DPKKEVQTTENI

-559 PQPNIVVV
+559 PLPNIVVV
-567 VDELA
+567 VDELS
-572 DMMITV
+572 DLMIQV

-585 ISRLAAKAR
+585 VSRLAAKAR

-659 STPARV
+659 STPGRV

-675 NAVSADLQSKS
+675 NAVSDDLQSKS
-686 QPVFI
+686 QPIFN

-696 GQMETPIPGDVSS
+696 GQLDTPIPGDAPSS
-709 SDGDGDSEA
+709 GGEGDSES
-718 DPLFDEAVALVTES
+718 DPLFVEAVALVTES

-774 VLAPPPPEV
+774 VLAPPPPED

>member
-1 MKKQDLKSL
+1 
-10 VTSFPILR
+10 VASFSILR
-18 ESIFIVLLGLASI
+18 ESVFIVLLGLALI

-42 DPGFNTTGA
+42 DPGFSTTGTSE
-51 DDGVNNYIGLFG
+51 DLNNYIGLFG

-85 LSAGI
+85 LSAGV
-90 TLIKGSVSKIDR
+90 TLISGDLRKINR
-102 SLIIIRVASFCIL
+102 NLIAIRVLSFFIL

-126 VGTSGYPEGSG
+126 IGINGFPEGSG
-137 GISGLLASAWF
+137 GVLGLLVSAWF
-148 IEILGMTGSTVIL
+148 IENLGLTGSTVIL
-161 MAMMLSFLPLMI
+161 VAMILSFMPLMI
-173 GFSWLSVADSV
+173 GFSWLKV
-184 GTLLLY
+184 GDFIGIHLLY
-190 LMNKIFELF
+190 LMNKIYEIL
-199 SLLLSTLQGQLKE
+199 SKLLSAVQE
-212 RAIKKAQ
+212 RSRKKAMKKEQ
-219 TTKHEISEAIKKP
+219 SPPKDQIESIKEP
-232 LKEKVVNKIKKNAKK
+232 LKEKVVNKIKQSVKK
-247 KEPKIKIE
+247 KETNIKIE
-255 KSAPPIEESK
+255 KSVPPIEESK
-265 KASEQRQVKMFDS
+265 RASEQRQVKMFDS
-278 SIESII
+278 STDSII
-284 PDLNLLDEAPVQQQG
+284 PDLNLLNEAPAQQQG
-299 ASKESLEALSSLLE
+299 ASKESIEALSSLLE

-320 ITATVEEVLPGP
+320 ITATVEEVLKGP

-345 KVNQISNL
+345 KVSQISNL

-360 LSVSSVRIVE
+360 LSVSSVRVVE

-380 EIPNEKRDLVTL
+380 EIPNEERDLVTL

-441 SVGINAM
+441 SVGINAI
-448 IISLLYKSTPRDV
+448 IISLLYKSTPRNV

-476 EGIPHLLSPVVTDMK
+476 EGIPHLLTPVVTDMK

-515 VRNLKGL
+515 VRSLKGL

-528 AIASGQPIKDPLF
+528 AIASGQPLKDPLF
-541 DPTKEVQTTENI
+541 DPKKEVQTTENI

-559 PQPNIVVV
+559 PLPNIVVV
-567 VDELA
+567 VDELS
-572 DMMITV
+572 DLMIQV

-659 STPARV
+659 STPGRV

-675 NAVSADLQSKS
+675 NAVSGDLQSKS
-686 QPVFI
+686 QPIFI

-696 GQMETPIPGDVSS
+696 GQLETPIPGDASN
-709 SDGDGDSEA
+709 SDGDGDSES
-718 DPLFDEAVALVTES
+718 DPLFDEAVSLVTES
-732 RNASISSVQRK
+732 RNASISSVQRR

-767 ESNGRRE
+767 ESNGKRE
-774 VLAPPPPEV
+774 VLAPPPPED

>member
-1 MKKQDLKSL
+1 M
-10 VTSFPILR
+10 TSFSILR

-31 SFISLISYDIT
+31 SFISLFSYDIN
-42 DPGFNTTGA
+42 DAGFNTTGSNSE
-51 DDGVNNYIGLFG
+51 VNNYIGLFG

-90 TLIKGSVSKIDR
+90 TLIQGAVSKIDR
-102 SLIIIRVASFCIL
+102 ALIVIRVLSFFIL
-115 LLSSSTLFSIH
+115 LISSSTLFSIH
-126 VGTSGYPEGSG
+126 IGLDNLSEGSG
-137 GISGLLASAWF
+137 GITGLLFSSWF
-148 IEILGMTGSTVIL
+148 IENLGLTGSTVIL
-161 MAMMLSFLPLMI
+161 MAIILSFLPLMV
-173 GFSWLSVADSV
+173 GFSWLKISDFLGVH
-184 GTLLLY
+184 LIKFI
-190 LMNKIFELF
+190 NKAFEVF
-199 SLLLSTLQGQLKE
+199 SKLLSMIQDKKKE
-212 RAIKKAQ
+212 RLKNKAKAPKSELKK
-219 TTKHEISEAIKKP
+219 EIKKP
-232 LKEKVVNKIKKNAKK
+232 LKEKVVNKLKKSSNKI
-247 KEPKIKIE
+247 ETKIKIE
-255 KSAPPIEESK
+255 KTAPPIEESK
-265 KASEQRQVKMFDS
+265 KATEQRQVKMFDS
-278 SIESII
+278 SSESII
-284 PDLNLLDEAPVQQQG
+284 PDLSILNEAPAQQQG
-299 ASKESLEALSSLLE
+299 ASKESLEALSGLLE

-332 IVTRFEINPAAGV
+332 IVTRFEINPAPGV
-345 KVNQISNL
+345 KVSQISNL

-380 EIPNEKRDLVTL
+380 EIPNEQRDLVVL
-392 GEILRSRTF
+392 GEILRSKTF

-476 EGIPHLLSPVVTDMK
+476 GGIPHLLCPVVTDMK
-491 QAANALRWCV
+491 EAANALRWCV

-528 AIASGQPIKDPLF
+528 AIASGEPIKDPLF
-541 DPTKEVQTTENI
+541 DPKKEVQTTDNI
-553 EAPDLE
+553 EPPDLE
-559 PQPNIVVV
+559 PLPNIVVV

-659 STPARV
+659 SSPVRV

-670 SDEEV
+670 SDDEV
-675 NAVSADLQSKS
+675 NAVSGDLQSKS

-691 DEVTS
+691 DEVTT
-696 GQMETPIPGDVSS
+696 GQLETPIPGEAPSTDA
-709 SDGDGDSEA
+709 DGDSES

-767 ESNGRRE
+767 ESNGKRE
-774 VLAPPPPEV
+774 VLAPPPPEN

>member
-1 MKKQDLKSL
+1 MA
-10 VTSFPILR
+10 SFSILR
-18 ESIFIVLLGLASI
+18 ESVFIVLLGLALI

-42 DPGFNTTGA
+42 DPGFSTTGTSE
-51 DDGVNNYIGLFG
+51 DLNNYIGLFG

-85 LSAGI
+85 LSAGV
-90 TLIKGSVSKIDR
+90 TLISGDLRKINR
-102 SLIIIRVASFCIL
+102 NLIAIRVLSFFIL

-126 VGTSGYPEGSG
+126 IGINGFPEGSG
-137 GISGLLASAWF
+137 GVLGLLVSAWF
-148 IEILGMTGSTVIL
+148 IENLGLTGSTVIL
-161 MAMMLSFLPLMI
+161 VAMILSFMPLMI
-173 GFSWLSVADSV
+173 GFSWLKV
-184 GTLLLY
+184 GDFIGIHLLY
-190 LMNKIFELF
+190 LMDKIADIL
-199 SLLLSTLQGQLKE
+199 SRLLSHFQGRLRE
-212 RAIKKAQ
+212 RAIKKEQAPQ
-219 TTKHEISEAIKKP
+219 KEPIKSIKKP
-232 LKEKVVNKIKKNAKK
+232 FKEKVVNKIKQSANK
-247 KEPKIKIE
+247 KETNIKIE

-265 KASEQRQVKMFDS
+265 RASEQRQVKMFDS
-278 SIESII
+278 STDSII
-284 PDLNLLDEAPVQQQG
+284 PDLNLLNEAPAQQQG
-299 ASKESLEALSSLLE
+299 ASKESIEALSSLLE

-320 ITATVEEVLPGP
+320 IIATVEEVLKGP

-345 KVNQISNL
+345 KVSQISNL

-360 LSVSSVRIVE
+360 LSVSSVRVVE

-380 EIPNEKRDLVTL
+380 EIPNESRDLVTL

-401 EDFSSPLTI
+401 EDFSSSLTI

-441 SVGINAM
+441 SVGINAI
-448 IISLLYKSTPRDV
+448 IISLLYKSTPRNV

-476 EGIPHLLSPVVTDMK
+476 EGIPHLLCPVVTDMK

-515 VRNLKGL
+515 VRNLNGL

-541 DPTKEVQTTENI
+541 DPKKEVQTSENI

-559 PQPNIVVV
+559 PLPNIVVV
-567 VDELA
+567 VDELS
-572 DMMITV
+572 DLMIQV

-659 STPARV
+659 SVPERV

-675 NAVSADLQSKS
+675 NAVSDDLQSKS
-686 QPVFI
+686 QPIFN

-696 GQMETPIPGDVSS
+696 GQLETPIPGDATSS
-709 SDGDGDSEA
+709 GGEGDSES

-732 RNASISSVQRK
+732 RNASISSVQRR

-767 ESNGRRE
+767 ESNGKRE
-774 VLAPPPPEV
+774 VLAPPPPED

>member
-1 MKKQDLKSL
+1 M
-10 VTSFPILR
+10 LR
-18 ESIFIVLLGLASI
+18 ESVFIVLLGLGLI
-31 SFISLISYDIT
+31 SFISLVSYDIT
-42 DPGFNTTGA
+42 DPGFSTTGTS
-51 DDGVNNYIGLFG
+51 VELNNYIGLFG

-90 TLIKGSVSKIDR
+90 HLISGDWNKINRSVIA
-102 SLIIIRVASFCIL
+102 IRVLSFFVL

-126 VGTSGYPEGSG
+126 IGINGFPEGSG
-137 GISGLLASAWF
+137 GVLGLLVSAWF
-148 IEILGMTGSTVIL
+148 IESLGLTGSTVIL
-161 MAMMLSFLPLMI
+161 VAMILSFMPLMI
-173 GFSWLSVADSV
+173 GFSWLKV
-184 GTLLLY
+184 GDFIGIHLLY
-190 LMNKIFELF
+190 LMGKIADIL
-199 SLLLSTLQGQLKE
+199 SKLLSALQGRLKE
-212 RAIKKAQ
+212 KAKKKEQASQKDPIK
-219 TTKHEISEAIKKP
+219 SIKKP
-232 LKEKVVNKIKKNAKK
+232 LKEKVVQKIKQSAKK
-247 KEPKIKIE
+247 KETNIKIE

-265 KASEQRQVKMFDS
+265 RASEQRQVKMFDS
-278 SIESII
+278 STDSII
-284 PDLNLLDEAPVQQQG
+284 PDLNLLNEAPAQQQG
-299 ASKESLEALSSLLE
+299 ASKESIEALSSLLE

-320 ITATVEEVLPGP
+320 IIATVEEVLKGP

-345 KVNQISNL
+345 KVSQISNL

-360 LSVSSVRIVE
+360 LSVSSVRVVE

-380 EIPNEKRDLVTL
+380 EIPNETRDLVTL

-401 EDFSSPLTI
+401 EDRSSSLTI

-441 SVGINAM
+441 SVGINAI
-448 IISLLYKSTPRDV
+448 IISLLYKSTPRNV

-476 EGIPHLLSPVVTDMK
+476 EGIPHLLCPVVTDMK

-528 AIASGQPIKDPLF
+528 AIASGKPIKDPLF
-541 DPTKEVQTTENI
+541 DPKKEVQTTENI

-559 PQPNIVVV
+559 PLPNIVVV
-567 VDELA
+567 VDELS
-572 DMMITV
+572 DLMIQV

-659 STPARV
+659 STPGRV

-675 NAVSADLQSKS
+675 NAVSDDLQSKS
-686 QPVFI
+686 QPIFN

-696 GQMETPIPGDVSS
+696 GQLETPIPGDAPTS
-709 SDGDGDSEA
+709 GGEGDSES

-774 VLAPPPPEV
+774 VLAPPPPED

>member
-1 MKKQDLKSL
+1 MADKLRKS
-10 VTSFPILR
+10 T
-18 ESIFIVLLGLASI
+18 
-31 SFISLISYDIT
+31 
-42 DPGFNTTGA
+42 
-51 DDGVNNYIGLFG
+51 
-63 AYFSSFLFSFFGLA
+63 
-77 SYFLPLLF
+77 
-85 LSAGI
+85 
-90 TLIKGSVSKIDR
+90 
-102 SLIIIRVASFCIL
+102 
-115 LLSSSTLFSIH
+115 
-126 VGTSGYPEGSG
+126 
-137 GISGLLASAWF
+137 
-148 IEILGMTGSTVIL
+148 
-161 MAMMLSFLPLMI
+161 
-173 GFSWLSVADSV
+173 
-184 GTLLLY
+184 
-190 LMNKIFELF
+190 
-199 SLLLSTLQGQLKE
+199 
-212 RAIKKAQ
+212 
-219 TTKHEISEAIKKP
+219 
-232 LKEKVVNKIKKNAKK
+232 KK
-247 KEPKIKIE
+247 KESKIKIE

-265 KASEQRQVKMFDS
+265 KVTEQRQVKMFDS
-278 SIESII
+278 SSESII
-284 PDLNLLDEAPVQQQG
+284 PDLNLLDKAPSQQQG

-332 IVTRFEINPAAGV
+332 IVTRFEINPAPGV
-345 KVNQISNL
+345 KVSQISNL

-360 LSVSSVRIVE
+360 LSVSSVRVVE
-370 VIEGKSFIGI
+370 VIEGKSFVGI

-392 GEILRSRTF
+392 GEILRSKTF
-401 EDFSSPLTI
+401 EEFSSPLTI

-448 IISLLYKSTPRDV
+448 IISLLYKSTPKDV

-476 EGIPHLLSPVVTDMK
+476 GGIPHLLCPVVTDMK
-491 QAANALRWCV
+491 EAANALRWCV

-515 VRNLKGL
+515 VRNLRGL
-522 NQKIED
+522 NQKIEE

-541 DPTKEVQTTENI
+541 DPKKEVQTTENI
-553 EAPDLE
+553 EPPDLE
-559 PQPNIVVV
+559 PVPNIVVV

-651 MLYIPPGS
+651 MLYLPPGS
-659 STPARV
+659 STPGRV

-675 NAVSADLQSKS
+675 NAVSTDLQSKS

-696 GQMETPIPGDVSS
+696 GQMETPIPGDAPT
-709 SDGDGDSEA
+709 SDSEGDSEK

-767 ESNGRRE
+767 ESNGKRE
-774 VLAPPPPEV
+774 VLAPPPPED

>member
-1 MKKQDLKSL
+1 M
-10 VTSFPILR
+10 TSFSILR
-18 ESIFIVLLGLASI
+18 ESIFIVLLGFAS
-31 SFISLISYDIT
+31 ISLISLMSYDFG
-42 DPGFNTTGA
+42 DPGFGTTGINA
-51 DDGVNNYIGLFG
+51 EVHNYIGLFG
-63 AYFSSFLFSFFGLA
+63 SYFSSFLYSFFGIA
-77 SYFLPLLF
+77 SYYLPLLF

-90 TLIKGSVSKIDR
+90 AVIRSAVDVSNK
-102 SLIIIRVASFCIL
+102 LVIILRISSFLVL
-115 LLSSSTLFSIH
+115 LFSSSTLFSIH
-126 VGTSGYPEGSG
+126 VGLNDLPEGSG
-137 GISGLLASAWF
+137 GIVGLLVSSWF
-148 IEILGMTGSTVIL
+148 IENLGLIGTTLLLI
-161 MAMMLSFLPLMI
+161 AMILSFLPLMI
-173 GFSWLSVADSV
+173 GFSWINLSEFIGKQLV
-184 GTLLLY
+184 
-190 LMNKIFELF
+190 FLF
-199 SLLLSTLQGQLKE
+199 NGIWSLLHECLIISSRFFNFIKQKNDERSEKKE
-212 RAIKKAQ
+212 QAVKEIGKSKAENQ
-219 TTKHEISEAIKKP
+219 F
-232 LKEKVVNKIKKNAKK
+232 KEKVVSKFKKSSKKN
-247 KEPKIKIE
+247 EPKIKIE
-255 KSAPPIEESK
+255 KTAPPIEESK

-278 SIESII
+278 SSESLI
-284 PDLNLLDEAPVQQQG
+284 PDLNLLNQISSQKQG
-299 ASKESLEALSSLLE
+299 ASQESLEAMSSLLE

-320 ITATVEEVLPGP
+320 ITASVEEVLPGP
-332 IVTRFEINPAAGV
+332 IVTRFEINPAPGV
-345 KVNQISNL
+345 KSSQINNL

-360 LSVSSVRIVE
+360 LSVSSVRVVE
-370 VIEGKSFIGI
+370 VIEGKSYVGI
-380 EIPNEKRDLVTL
+380 EIPNEKREMVVL

-421 VADLQK
+421 VADLK
-427 MPHLLIAGTTGSGK
+427 EMPHLLIAGTTGSGK

-448 IISLLYKSTPRDV
+448 IISLLYKSTPKDV

-476 EGIPHLLSPVVTDMK
+476 GGIPHLLCPVVTDMK
-491 QAANALRWCV
+491 EAANALRWCV

-515 VRNLKGL
+515 VRGLNKL

-528 AIASGQPIKDPLF
+528 AIASGEPIKDPLF
-541 DPTKEVQTTENI
+541 DPKKEVQTTENI

-559 PQPNIVVV
+559 PLPNIVVV

-638 DQMGAENL
+638 DQMGAEAL
-646 LGNGD
+646 LGKGD

-675 NAVSADLQSKS
+675 NAVSADLQSRS
-686 QPVFI
+686 QPIFI
-691 DEVTS
+691 DEVTT
-696 GQMETPIPGDVSS
+696 GKLDTPIPGEISS
-709 SDGDGDSEA
+709 TDGEGDSES
-718 DPLFDEAVALVTES
+718 DPLFDEAVHLVTES

-752 RIVEKMEEIGIVGEL
+752 RIVEKMEEIGIVSEV
-767 ESNGRRE
+767 EPNGKRE
-774 VLAPPPPEV
+774 VLAPPPPED

>member
-1 MKKQDLKSL
+1 M
-10 VTSFPILR
+10 TSFSMIR

-31 SFISLISYDIT
+31 SFISLVSYDIS
-42 DPGFNTTGA
+42 DPGFSTTGSS
-51 DDGVNNYIGLFG
+51 DGVNNYIGLFG
-63 AYFSSFLFSFFGLA
+63 AYFSSFLFSFFGIA
-77 SYFLPLLF
+77 SYFLPVLF
-85 LSAGI
+85 LSAGV
-90 TLIKGSVSKIDR
+90 TLIKTSVNKIDK
-102 SLIIIRVASFCIL
+102 SLVIIRVFSFLML

-126 VGTSGYPEGSG
+126 IGINSFPEGSG
-137 GISGLLASAWF
+137 GVSGLLISAWF
-148 IEILGMTGSTVIL
+148 IQKLGLTGSTVLL
-161 MAMMLSFLPLMI
+161 MALILSFLPLMV
-173 GFSWLSVADSV
+173 GFSYIKVADFI
-184 GTLLLY
+184 GTFLLL
-190 LMNKIFELF
+190 LMKKIFDLVSKF
-199 SLLLSTLQGQLKE
+199 SSTMKE
-212 RAIKKAQ
+212 KQNERIKKKAE
-219 TTKHEISEAIKKP
+219 KPIKEIKEPIKKP
-232 LKEKVVNKIKKNAKK
+232 LKEKVVNRLKKGSKK
-247 KEPKIKIE
+247 KESNIKIE

-265 KASEQRQVKMFDS
+265 RAAEQRQAKLFDS
-278 SIESII
+278 SSESII
-284 PDLNLLDEAPVQQQG
+284 PDLNLLNEAPAQQQG
-299 ASKESLEALSSLLE
+299 ASKDSLEALSSLLE

-320 ITATVEEVLPGP
+320 ITATVEEILPGP
-332 IVTRFEINPAAGV
+332 IVTRFEINPAPGV
-345 KVNQISNL
+345 KVSQISNL

-380 EIPNEKRDLVTL
+380 EIPNEKRDLVVL

-401 EDFSSPLTI
+401 EDYSSSLTI

-448 IISLLYKSTPRDV
+448 IISLLYKSSPRDV

-476 EGIPHLLSPVVTDMK
+476 GGIPHLLCPVVTDMK
-491 QAANALRWCV
+491 EAANALRWCV

-541 DPTKEVQTTENI
+541 DPKKEVQTTENI
-553 EAPDLE
+553 EPPDLE
-559 PQPNIVVV
+559 PLPNIVVV

-659 STPARV
+659 SSPVRV

-670 SDEEV
+670 SDDEV
-675 NAVSADLQSKS
+675 NAVSGDLQSKS

-696 GQMETPIPGDVSS
+696 GQLETPIPGEAQSN
-709 SDGDGDSEA
+709 DGDSDSES

-767 ESNGRRE
+767 ESNGKRE
-774 VLAPPPPEV
+774 VLAPPPPED

>member
-1 MKKQDLKSL
+1 M
-10 VTSFPILR
+10 LR
-18 ESIFIVLLGLASI
+18 ESVFIALLGLALI
-31 SFISLISYDIT
+31 SFISLVSYDIT
-42 DPGFNTTGA
+42 DPGFSTTGTSE
-51 DDGVNNYIGLFG
+51 DLNNYIGLFG

-77 SYFLPLLF
+77 SYFLPLLL

-90 TLIKGSVSKIDR
+90 PLINGGHNEINR
-102 SLIIIRVASFCIL
+102 SLFVIRVLSFFIL

-126 VGTSGYPEGSG
+126 IGINGLPEGSG
-137 GISGLLASAWF
+137 GILGLLVSAWF
-148 IEILGMTGSTVIL
+148 IESLGLTGSTVIL
-161 MAMMLSFLPLMI
+161 VAMILSFMPLMI
-173 GFSWLSVADSV
+173 GFSWLKVSDFI
-184 GTLLLY
+184 GTHLLY
-190 LMNKIFELF
+190 VMDKAVDILF
-199 SLLLSTLQGQLKE
+199 KFFSALQGRLKE
-212 RAIKKAQ
+212 KAIKKEKAIQ
-219 TTKHEISEAIKKP
+219 KDPIESIKKP
-232 LKEKVVNKIKKNAKK
+232 LKEKVVQKIKQSAKK
-247 KEPKIKIE
+247 KEANIKIE

-265 KASEQRQVKMFDS
+265 RASEQRQVKMFDS
-278 SIESII
+278 STDNII
-284 PDLNLLDEAPVQQQG
+284 PDLNLLNEAPAQQQG
-299 ASKESLEALSSLLE
+299 ASKESIEALSSLLE

-320 ITATVEEVLPGP
+320 IIATVEEVLKGP

-345 KVNQISNL
+345 KVSQISNL

-360 LSVSSVRIVE
+360 LSVSSVRVVE

-380 EIPNEKRDLVTL
+380 EIPNETRDLVTL

-401 EDFSSPLTI
+401 EDFSSSLTI

-441 SVGINAM
+441 SVGINAI

-476 EGIPHLLSPVVTDMK
+476 EGIPHLLCPVVTDMK

-541 DPTKEVQTTENI
+541 DPKKEVQTTENI

-559 PQPNIVVV
+559 PLPNIVVV
-567 VDELA
+567 VDELS
-572 DMMITV
+572 DLMIQV

-659 STPARV
+659 STPGRV

-675 NAVSADLQSKS
+675 NAVSDDLQSKS
-686 QPVFI
+686 QPIFN
-691 DEVTS
+691 DDVTS
-696 GQMETPIPGDVSS
+696 GQLETPIPGDAPSS
-709 SDGDGDSEA
+709 GVEGDSES

-767 ESNGRRE
+767 ESNGKRE
-774 VLAPPPPEV
+774 VLAPPPPED

>member
-1 MKKQDLKSL
+1 M
-10 VTSFPILR
+10 LR
-18 ESIFIVLLGLASI
+18 ESVFIVLLGLGLI
-31 SFISLISYDIT
+31 SFISLVSYDIT
-42 DPGFNTTGA
+42 DPGFSTTGTS
-51 DDGVNNYIGLFG
+51 VELNNYIGLFG

-90 TLIKGSVSKIDR
+90 NLISSDRNKINRSVIV
-102 SLIIIRVASFCIL
+102 IRVLSFFIL

-126 VGTSGYPEGSG
+126 IGINGFPEGSG
-137 GISGLLASAWF
+137 GVLGLLVSAWF
-148 IEILGMTGSTVIL
+148 IESLGLTGSTVIL
-161 MAMMLSFLPLMI
+161 VAMILSFMPLMI
-173 GFSWLSVADSV
+173 GFSWLKV
-184 GTLLLY
+184 GDFIGIHLLY
-190 LMNKIFELF
+190 LMGKIADIL
-199 SLLLSTLQGQLKE
+199 SKLLSAIQGRLKE
-212 RAIKKAQ
+212 RAKKKEQASQKDPIK
-219 TTKHEISEAIKKP
+219 SIKKP
-232 LKEKVVNKIKKNAKK
+232 LKEKVVQKIKQSAKK
-247 KEPKIKIE
+247 KETNIKIE

-265 KASEQRQVKMFDS
+265 RASEQRQVKMFDS
-278 SIESII
+278 STESII
-284 PDLNLLDEAPVQQQG
+284 PDLNLLNEAPAQQQG
-299 ASKESLEALSSLLE
+299 ASKESIEALSSLLE

-320 ITATVEEVLPGP
+320 IIATVEEVLKGP

-345 KVNQISNL
+345 KVSQISNL

-360 LSVSSVRIVE
+360 LSVSSVRVVE

-380 EIPNEKRDLVTL
+380 EIPNETRDLVTL

-401 EDFSSPLTI
+401 EDYSSSLTI

-441 SVGINAM
+441 SVGINAI
-448 IISLLYKSTPRDV
+448 IISLLYKSTPRNV

-476 EGIPHLLSPVVTDMK
+476 EGIPHLLCPVVTDMK

-541 DPTKEVQTTENI
+541 DPKKEVQTTENI

-559 PQPNIVVV
+559 PLPNIVVV
-567 VDELA
+567 VDELS
-572 DMMITV
+572 DLMIQV

-659 STPARV
+659 STPGRV

-675 NAVSADLQSKS
+675 NAVSDDLQSKS
-686 QPVFI
+686 QPIFN

-696 GQMETPIPGDVSS
+696 GQLDTPIPGDATSS
-709 SDGDGDSEA
+709 GGEGDSES

-774 VLAPPPPEV
+774 VLAPPPPED